1 MITEST
7 SPLSLGGWTNNKD
20 YYEFKLRKDV
30 VDKGL
35 NTVAEVGKSAF
46 GPLREKV
53 LPHLGAGAAAGT
65 ASATAIKLTSGMP
78 IVPRML
84 AVGGTAITVAAGTTV
99 GLALGQEIVKN
110 KIIKSEEISN
120 SSPPPLVPTP

>member
-84 AVGGTAITVAAGTTV
+84 AVGVTAITVAAGTTV

-110 KIIKSEEISN
+110 KII
-120 SSPPPLVPTP
+120 T